1 VVDGQG
7 PNLLGRDWLGKFKL
21 SELSNIHTLM
31 ALSKLD
37 EVLDRCASIF
47 EERLGT
53 LRDLKVRLQ
62 VNPSVQPKFYKPD
75 PYCLPLRKGLK

>member
-1 VVDGQG
+1 MVDGQG

-37 EVLDRCASIF
+37 EVLGRCALIF
-47 EERLGT
+47 E
-53 LRDLKVRLQ
+53 
-62 VNPSVQPKFYKPD
+62 
-75 PYCLPLRKGLK
+75 